1 MAKQKPLFPIRGVI
15 ALRPDGRGPCG
26 FHNHVEF
33 FTDRI
38 SAAEYC
44 DGAELVECVIT
55 DCRWRDRPTC
65 AGLYIDSEN
74 EWFVFNQLVID
85 EWDCSEVYNGEG
97 PWFGP
102 IPNPPEVSE

>member
-1 MAKQKPLFPIRGVI
+1 MAEQRPRFPIRGVI
-15 ALRPDGRGPCG
+15 ALRPDGRGPVG

-33 FTDRI
+33 FTDRV

-65 AGLYIDSEN
+65 AGWWMKSGVMTVQRIQDIHPSL
-74 EWFVFNQLVID
+74 D
-85 EWDCSEVYNGEG
+85 EWYTNNG

-102 IPNPPEVSE
+102 IPECPEESIFR